1 MGTEQIQNRSLCHF
15 AYGAVAVVNV
25 EGLGVVVNG
34 LNRVLLG
41 LFVFVQ
47 LTDAVEGDDEKE

>member
-1 MGTEQIQNRSLCHF
+1 M
-15 AYGAVAVVNV
+15 VNV